1 MVTYREGGVV
11 EWRRRDQFAGRY
23 RRCCDC
29 RVDGCGGYGAN
40 EEIPVFWGVV
50 SRELGWGK
58 CSLRWRSMLMAVAKA
73 EGLATVD
80 PLLRVVVAF
89 SVVRTEPVELI
100 FCASEKAAVSSQA
113 MHKESFMA
121 KTREK
126 NNVN

>member
-1 MVTYREGGVV
+1 VATGPTKRSQYSGGFLA
-11 EWRRRDQFAGRY
+11 EKWD
-23 RRCCDC
+23 
-29 RVDGCGGYGAN
+29 
-40 EEIPVFWGVV
+40 
-50 SRELGWGK
+50 GK

-100 FCASEKAAVSSQA
+100 FCAREKTAVSSQA